1 MATILIVEDDQAIS
15 DLVALNLELAGYE
28 RLQVFDGESAVHALN
43 ENKFDLVLLDI
54 MIPGTDGLEL
64 VRTIQPSGIP
74 VIFLTA
80 RNGLMD
86 RVNGLKAGADDYV
99 VKPFEAMEL
108 LARIEAVLRR
118 SSGYL
123 QESYKL
129 EDVEINLAERVVHKE
144 GKPIELTPKEY
155 ELLILLIRNKNRA
168 LNREKILEVVWEY
181 DYMGESR
188 TVDIHIQKLRKK
200 LDWNDKI
207 KTVYKFG
214 YRLEEDG

>member
-1 MATILIVEDDQAIS
+1 MATILIVEDEQAIS
-15 DLVALNLELAGYE
+15 DLIALNLGVAGYE
-28 RLQVFDGESAVHALN
+28 RLQVFDGESALNALK
-43 ENKFDLVLLDI
+43 ENKIDLVLLDI

-64 VRTIQPSGIP
+64 IHTIRPSGIP

-86 RVNGLKAGADDYV
+86 RVNGLKAGADDYI

-118 SSGYL
+118 SSGYH
-123 QESYKL
+123 QESYQL
-129 EDVEINLAERVVHKE
+129 EDVEINLTERVVHK
-144 GKPIELTPKEY
+144 GDKPVELTPKEF

-181 DYMGESR
+181 DYLGESR